1 MNSSLSKRILV
12 IFLPLLLAAAT
23 VSFGQQ
29 TPASPSPDDLGA
41 LLGGLLNGGQGAP
54 SPQDLEHIKAMRD
67 AFLQDAAKTA
77 AAQQA
82 AAAAATAVPN
92 VAAAKGAPAVPAAP
106 DLGAL
111 FGGIIKELNIESTP
125 DGNVKINGQEIDPQT
140 ALLNMQKEMQQ
151 AGGIKPGETPK
162 FLQGVL
168 KPEQLE
174 AIRKQA
180 EAVQPNPEQLQQ
192 LELMAQRLQQSLGA
206 KPLPVSALTP
216 APAATPAPAP
226 APAPAPNAV
235 PPKPFIP

>member
-1 MNSSLSKRILV
+1 MAKFNAMNSSISKRILA

-54 SPQDLEHIKAMRD
+54 SPQDLERMKAMRD

-82 AAAAATAVPN
+82 AAAAAAKAAAAADAAADAVPN

-125 DGNVKINGQEIDPQT
+125 DGNVKINGQEIDPQA
-140 ALLNMQKEMQQ
+140 ALLDMQKEMQQ
-151 AGGIKPGETPK
+151 EGGIKPGETPK
-162 FLQGVL
+162 FLQGVI

-192 LELMAQRLQQSLGA
+192 LELMAQRLQ
-206 KPLPVSALTP
+206 
-216 APAATPAPAP
+216 
-226 APAPAPNAV
+226 
-235 PPKPFIP
+235 